1 MRVLQAAVI
10 LMGVLILGGTAAVV
24 AIIVHRAGAPRP
36 TAPAAVAGPVLLDE
50 PAGSR
55 IAASALAGERLL
67 LQLAGGGPDRTV
79 VLDLRSGAVLARVG
93 LAR

>member
-10 LMGVLILGGTAAVV
+10 AMGVLILGGTAAVV

-36 TAPAAVAGPVLLDE
+36 AALPGTAAVLLDE

-67 LQLAGGGPDRTV
+67 LQLAGGGPDRAV
-79 VLDLRSGAVLARVG
+79 VVDLRSGAIVARVG

>member
-10 LMGVLILGGTAAVV
+10 AMGVLILAGTAAVV
-24 AIIVHRAGAPRP
+24 GIIVHRASTPRP
-36 TAPAAVAGPVLLDE
+36 PAPAGGLASVALDE

-55 IAASALAGERLL
+55 IVASALAGERLL
-67 LQLAGGGPDRTV
+67 LQLAGGGPDRAV
-79 VLDLRSGAVLARVG
+79 VVDLRSGAVLARVG